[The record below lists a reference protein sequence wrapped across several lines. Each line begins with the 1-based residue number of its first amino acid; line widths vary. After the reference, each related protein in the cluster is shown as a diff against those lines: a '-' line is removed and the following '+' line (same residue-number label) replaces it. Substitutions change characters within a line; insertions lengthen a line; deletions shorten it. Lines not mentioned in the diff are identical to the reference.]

1 MSDPNQEI
9 KDLILA
15 LDKKLEGIDR
25 KLEIQVTE
33 IKSEIRLVKT
43 DLEAKIDLTRN
54 DLESQI
60 QGARSEL
67 EAKIDLTR
75 NDLESQIQGARNE
88 LEAKI
93 DLTRNEL
100 EAKIDLTRNELEAKI
115 DLSRSSL
122 EVKIAELSGKMD
134 GYSKRLDQQ
143 EFISRGAIV
152 ALVVGVASGFIKY
165 LFFSN

>member
-54 DLESQI
+54 DLESKI
-60 QGARSEL
+60 QSA
-67 EAKIDLTR
+67 
-75 NDLESQIQGARNE
+75 
-88 LEAKI
+88 
-93 DLTRNEL
+93 RNEL

>member
-100 EAKIDLTRNELEAKI
+100 EAKIDL
-115 DLSRSSL
+115 SRSSL

>member
-54 DLESQI
+54 DLESKI
-60 QGARSEL
+60 QGA
-67 EAKIDLTR
+67 
-75 NDLESQIQGARNE
+75 
-88 LEAKI
+88 
-93 DLTRNEL
+93 
-100 EAKIDLTRNELEAKI
+100 RNELEAKI

-165 LFFSN
+165 FSSAIDWSLT

>member
-43 DLEAKIDLTRN
+43 D
-54 DLESQI
+54 
-60 QGARSEL
+60 
-67 EAKIDLTR
+67 
-75 NDLESQIQGARNE
+75 
-88 LEAKI
+88 
-93 DLTRNEL
+93 L

>member
-54 DLESQI
+54 DLESKI
-60 QGARSEL
+60 QGA
-67 EAKIDLTR
+67 
-75 NDLESQIQGARNE
+75 
-88 LEAKI
+88 
-93 DLTRNEL
+93 
-100 EAKIDLTRNELEAKI
+100 RNELEAKI